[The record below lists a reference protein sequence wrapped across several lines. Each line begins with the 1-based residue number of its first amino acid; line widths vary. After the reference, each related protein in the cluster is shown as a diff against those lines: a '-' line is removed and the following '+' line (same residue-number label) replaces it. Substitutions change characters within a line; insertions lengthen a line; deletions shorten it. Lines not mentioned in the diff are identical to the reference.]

1 MSDQIKM
8 VVCQRCGRGFVL
20 TANYMGMLTRRG
32 IKVVTPVL
40 CPTCFL
46 KQGPLPKQRGTVKW
60 FNHRKHYGFILA
72 GDGKEIF
79 FHQEQILESREDE
92 IQKGQMARFH
102 TRYSTKGPEALNV
115 ELGNE

>member
-20 TANYMGMLTRRG
+20 TTNYMGMLNRRG
-32 IKVVTPVL
+32 INVVIPVL

-46 KQGPLPKQRGTVKW
+46 KKGPLPKQQGKVKW
-60 FNHRKHYGFILA
+60 FNRRKHYGFILT
-72 GDGKEIF
+72 GEGNEIF
-79 FHQEQILESREDE
+79 FHQEQILGTQVKKIE
-92 IQKGQMARFH
+92 KGQMARFH

-115 ELGNE
+115 ELENG